1 MKEIEDK
8 KFEIKSIDY
17 NSENKELIIKGYASI
32 FGDEDTPQ
40 YTWNPEIQDWVIAV
54 DVIEKGAFT
63 KTLSERKGRIASC
76 LNHYIDNAI
85 GKIKELKEDEIGL
98 YFEIR
103 ISDAES
109 ELKTKL
115 REGIYSE
122 MSFGFKTI
130 RAEFEKKT
138 DGTYIRRVKEVIL
151 YEISVVTVARNEN
164 AKITE
169 VKSEEFN
176 NILENLIIK
185 EKDHE
190 KKYQLLQL
198 KSLIVDAPSMTP
210 INNAPNKDVEESE
223 IKSIIRK
230 SLN

>member
-1 MKEIEDK
+1 
-8 KFEIKSIDY
+8 
-17 NSENKELIIKGYASI
+17 
-32 FGDEDTPQ
+32 
-40 YTWNPEIQDWVIAV
+40 
-54 DVIEKGAFT
+54 
-63 KTLSERKGRIASC
+63 
-76 LNHYIDNAI
+76 
-85 GKIKELKEDEIGL
+85 
-98 YFEIR
+98 
-103 ISDAES
+103 
-109 ELKTKL
+109 
-115 REGIYSE
+115 

-185 EKDHE
+185 EKDQE

-210 INNAPNKDVEESE
+210 RNNAPNKDVEESE